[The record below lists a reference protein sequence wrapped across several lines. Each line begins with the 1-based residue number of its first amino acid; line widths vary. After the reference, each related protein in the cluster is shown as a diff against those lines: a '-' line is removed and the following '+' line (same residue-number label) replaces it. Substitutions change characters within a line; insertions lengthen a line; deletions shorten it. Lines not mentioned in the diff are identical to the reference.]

1 MSWFS
6 YTNFSVSEH
15 LEACL
20 APRGTR
26 DGSPL
31 MVFGQHGR
39 FRSSGLDFKAFFF
52 PFRVSHDL
60 KLPISSGKRERKS
73 ESAQQADQ
81 GSDGWTGVTLG
92 SPGVKAVSNR
102 AASTF

>member
-1 MSWFS
+1 M
-6 YTNFSVSEH
+6 
-15 LEACL
+15 L
-20 APRGTR
+20 P
-26 DGSPL
+26 
-31 MVFGQHGR
+31 VFR
-39 FRSSGLDFKAFFF
+39 FRLQSLFF

-92 SPGVKAVSNR
+92 SPGGQSGVQQGSVNILMSFLGSTR
-102 AASTF
+102 HGQQVAAPPD

>member
-73 ESAQQADQ
+73 ESAEQADQ

-92 SPGVKAVSNR
+92 SPWVKAVSNR